1 MKRSVLAAVVLSVV
15 LGGARTAS
23 ASGITLYD
31 SIPATLPGNLS
42 SLGYQATQT
51 RQFGQ
56 AITLA
61 GGAGLYDLTVTVLMS
76 NWAYESTYQAIG
88 TSSGFNVPMTLN
100 LYTDP
105 GSGAA
110 VSSAFA
116 TSSVSAA
123 IPWRPE
129 PGSGGCAPP
138 TYRAADGL
146 CYNGSL
152 SAVTFNFGNV
162 NLPANLIYGLA
173 FNTQTWGY
181 NPVGV
186 AGPYNSLN
194 FALNTVAPSVGSDTV
209 PGTVY
214 WDTLTAGWYT
224 DGGAGGVGTFRRDT
238 AWSYTPAATFTANV
252 AAVPEPGTLSLLG
265 LGLVGAAFKL
275 RRKLKSRA

>member
-1 MKRSVLAAVVLSVV
+1 MKRLVLATAFLSFVLV
-15 LGGARTAS
+15 GGRTAS

-31 SIPATLPGNLS
+31 SIPGTLPGNLVS
-42 SLGYQATQT
+42 QPYQAQQT

-61 GGAGLYDLTVTVLMS
+61 GGGGLYDLTVTVLMS
-76 NWAYESTYQAIG
+76 NWAYESTYQGIG
-88 TSSGFNVPMTLN
+88 TSTGFNVPMTLS
-100 LYTDP
+100 LYSDP
-105 GSGAA
+105 GTGAA

-129 PGSGGCAPP
+129 PGTGGCSGT
-138 TYRAADGL
+138 TYRAADGQ

-152 SAVTFNFGNV
+152 STVTFNFGSV

-181 NPVGV
+181 NPTGV
-186 AGPYNSLN
+186 PGPYNSLN
-194 FALNTVAPSVGSDTV
+194 FALASSGPSVGADTV

-214 WDTLTAGWYT
+214 WDTLTAAWYT

-238 AWSYTPAATFTANV
+238 NWSPYTPAATFTANV
-252 AAVPEPGTLSLLG
+252 AAVPEPATLSLLG
-265 LGLVGAAFKL
+265 IGLVGLAVRL
-275 RRKLKSRA
+275 RRRRA

>member
-1 MKRSVLAAVVLSVV
+1 MKRLVLAAVFLSFALV
-15 LGGARTAS
+15 GARTAS

-31 SIPATLPGNLS
+31 SIPGTLPGNLP

-51 RQFGQ
+51 QEFGQ

-61 GGAGLYDLTVTVLMS
+61 GGAGVYDLTVTVLMS

-88 TSSGFNVPMTLN
+88 TSAGFNVPMTLS

-105 GSGAA
+105 GTGAA

-116 TSSVSAA
+116 TSSVSAL

-129 PGSGGCAPP
+129 PGGGCGSA
-138 TYRAADGL
+138 YLGADGL

-152 SAVTFNFGNV
+152 STVTFNFGSV

-181 NPVGV
+181 NPTGV

-194 FALNTVAPSVGSDTV
+194 FALASVPSVGSDTV
-209 PGTVY
+209 PGTAY
-214 WDTLTAGWYT
+214 WNTLTAGWYT
-224 DGGAGGVGTFRRDT
+224 DGGAGGVGTFRQDT
-238 AWSYTPAATFTANV
+238 NWSPYTPAVTFTANV
-252 AAVPEPGTLSLLG
+252 APVPEPATLSLLG
-265 LGLVGAAFKL
+265 IGLVGLAVRL
-275 RRKLKSRA
+275 RRRRRS